1 MVFDY
6 IKIFLI
12 GVLED
17 FLLSFNTKAIQRN
30 NLVFS
35 FVIAF
40 FSAIIWYY
48 VIIMVVEN
56 INKFW
61 LVITYACGG
70 GIGDMITI
78 SFDKYLQSVKNWPM
92 KILSIFSHKKKK
104 KKDFKKKRKAK
115 CKETALT
122 KKI

>member
-30 NLVFS
+30 NLGFS

-40 FSAIIWYY
+40 LSAVIWYY
-48 VIIMVVEN
+48 VIVMVVEN

-78 SFDKYLQSVKNWPM
+78 SFDKYLQSVKNWPLR
-92 KILSIFSHKKKK
+92 ILNFLPLKRK
-104 KKDFKKKRKAK
+104 KKKRKGPIKKRKNK
-115 CKETALT
+115 C
-122 KKI
+122 

>member
-1 MVFDY
+1 MIFDY

-40 FSAIIWYY
+40 LSAIIWYY
-48 VIIMVVEN
+48 VIVMVVEN

-78 SFDKYLQSVKNWPM
+78 SFDNYLQRVKNWPQR
-92 KILSIFSHKKKK
+92 ILSIWP
-104 KKDFKKKRKAK
+104 FKKKRKK
-115 CKETALT
+115 RRNLQLRR
-122 KKI
+122 